1 MGDQTKY
8 SLFFVKALQGF
19 AEGIL
24 FELENQIVS
33 AASLDPTFGQ
43 PFNTIPDR
51 DHEAMGY
58 RLPDR
63 GDGIPGFIAKDD
75 VLPCPPFAENVPPG
89 KCPVKITYQRVLSDA
104 DASFDDNPNNI
115 GIFGIYVDE
124 NLHWQKIVIPLPEN
138 FPQISHV
145 TLTDTL
151 KGFEVDRYET
161 PSLEQVD
168 NGQAYCLHVGHV
180 GPGFYEMDMRLERG
194 RSLRIRF
201 IKFYPPEFES
211 RYEQIKNAVSSAES
225 SVRPT
230 DSMPVNLYHSHA
242 EDNEYE
248 FPAEMMNHALA
259 FATEWGE
266 NFRKPI
272 DERMLRI
279 YPNLSAGRIARLKK
293 LADEAE
299 SYILRLAEDEL
310 AGNISESDIVPMAR
324 ERYPWVDERQLYR
337 IKNIGMYWARK

>member
-1 MGDQTKY
+1 MNDQTKY
-8 SLFFVKALQGF
+8 SLFFVKTFQGF
-19 AEGIL
+19 AEGTL
-24 FELENQIVS
+24 FELEDRIVS

-43 PFNTIPDR
+43 KFNTIADS
-51 DHEAMGY
+51 EYQTLGY

-75 VLPCPPFAENVPPG
+75 VLVCPPFAENVPPG

-104 DASFDDNPNNI
+104 DPSFDDNPNNI

-124 NLHWQKIVIPLPEN
+124 NLHWQKIVVPLPEN

-145 TLTDTL
+145 TLTNTL
-151 KGFEVDRYET
+151 KGFEVDSYEI
-161 PSLEQVD
+161 PSLEQID
-168 NGQAYCLHVGHV
+168 NRQAYCLHVGHV

-194 RSLRIRF
+194 RCLRLRF
-201 IKFYPPEFES
+201 IKFFPPEFEA
-211 RYEQIKNAVSSAES
+211 RYEQIANAVSSTGS
-225 SVRPT
+225 FVRPA

-248 FPAEMMNHALA
+248 FLAEMMNHALE
-259 FATEWGE
+259 FATEWGQ

-279 YPNLSAGRIARLKK
+279 YPDLSADQIARLKK

-324 ERYPWVDERQLYR
+324 ETYPWVDESQLYR